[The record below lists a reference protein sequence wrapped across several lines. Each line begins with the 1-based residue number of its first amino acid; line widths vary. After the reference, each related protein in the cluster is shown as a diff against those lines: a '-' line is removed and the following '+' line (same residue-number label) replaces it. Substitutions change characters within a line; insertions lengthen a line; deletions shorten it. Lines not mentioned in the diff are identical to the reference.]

1 VALILDKVK
10 GTIKRFNLITHGDRI
25 LVGVSGGPDSVT
37 LLCILNSLKKEFKLN
52 LHVAHLDHMLR
63 DGSFKDG
70 EFVRCLAGKLKL
82 PVTVA
87 KINVKAI
94 AKRGSLEE
102 IARNAR
108 MSFLFKV
115 ARKIKAAK
123 IALAHNLDDRA
134 ETVLMRLL
142 RGTGLYGL
150 SGILP
155 KRAFGKMV
163 IIRPL
168 IETRRKDIE
177 IFLKRKKIKACIDAS
192 NSQDIYFRN
201 KIRHKLIPLLEKK
214 YNRNI
219 KEVLSN
225 TAESI
230 GYDYDYLNRQS
241 LKVFKRANLKINL
254 GIISGMHPAIRRLV
268 LRLNINRIK
277 KDTRSI
283 TFQHIKEI
291 EDLIFNRP
299 MDSVVDLPK
308 NISVVK
314 TKKNLCFFC
323 RKK

>member
-1 VALILDKVK
+1 MILDKVRN
-10 GTIKRFNLITHGDRI
+10 TIRRFNLITKGERI
-25 LVGVSGGPDSVT
+25 VIGVSGGADSIT
-37 LLCILNSLKKEFKLN
+37 LLYILNSLKQEFNLN

-63 DGSFKDG
+63 KGSFKDSKFVQG
-70 EFVRCLAGKLKL
+70 LAREFKL
-82 PVTVA
+82 PVTAA
-87 KINVKAI
+87 KINVKEL
-94 AKRGSLEE
+94 AKRGSPEE

-108 MSFLFKV
+108 MGFLFAV

-123 IALAHNLDDRA
+123 IALGHNLDDRA

-142 RGTGLYGL
+142 RGAGLYGL

-155 KRAFGKMV
+155 KRKFGKV
-163 IIRPL
+163 EIIRPL
-168 IETRRKDIE
+168 IEVRRRDIE
-177 IFLKRKKIKACIDAS
+177 SFLKRKKIKPRIDTS
-192 NSQDIYFRN
+192 NFQDIYFRN
-201 KIRHKLIPLLEKK
+201 KVRNKLIPLLEKE

-230 GYDYDYLNRQS
+230 SYDYDYLNRQS
-241 LKVFKRANLKINL
+241 LEIFKRMNLKINL
-254 GIISGMHPAIRRLV
+254 EKFSKLHPAIRRLV
-268 LRLNINRIK
+268 LRLNINRLK
-277 KDTRSI
+277 KDTRAI

-299 MDSVVDLPK
+299 VNSVVDLPK

-314 TKKNLCFFC
+314 TKKNLYFFR